1 MQNAF
6 SSYASA
12 PLLARVDLSSNRLT
26 QLPVDAFAGLTALRD
41 VNLDKN
47 FFTSVPTAT
56 LQQVNVCTEA
66 KRGNKKAQVR
76 TLEDL
81 SLGLNNI
88 KELSTAALPFPALKA
103 LSLEGNDLEHI
114 PRDAFQQT
122 NNLLYLYIG
131 INR

>member
-6 SSYASA
+6 SSYSSA
-12 PLLARVDLSSNRLT
+12 PLLARIDLSSNRLT

-47 FFTSVPTAT
+47 FFASVPTAA
-56 LQQVNVCTEA
+56 LQQVGISTGTQT
-66 KRGNKKAQVR
+66 RQRTQVR

-88 KELSTAALPFPALKA
+88 KELSNAALPFPALKA
-103 LSLEGNDLEHI
+103 LSLEGNDLEYI
-114 PRDAFQQT
+114 SRDVFQQT